1 MDLTWSNMI
10 YIQESGNWMIPR
22 LSLFDF
28 QNYIKY
34 YKIIWV
40 ERSFVTVFIIHFD
53 RHKDR
58 DVTQRIGILIKML
71 EIKIDIVNQQG
82 KKTKWLCSTKLTGNP
97 SEFIHEQ
104 RPFLSC
110 IHANQIWDSGICR
123 TCMHLACLMNH
134 IEKRLEVG
142 NGWTFE
148 YLPLQNDQ
156 HLSS

>member
-82 KKTKWLCSTKLTGNP
+82 KKLNG
-97 SEFIHEQ
+97 FV
-104 RPFLSC
+104 RPNWQETHPNLSMNRGLSC
-110 IHANQIWDSGICR
+110 HVFMQTKSGTR
-123 TCMHLACLMNH
+123 VSAARACTWHVSWIIL
-134 IEKRLEVG
+134 RR
-142 NGWTFE
+142 GWK
-148 YLPLQNDQ
+148 
-156 HLSS
+156 